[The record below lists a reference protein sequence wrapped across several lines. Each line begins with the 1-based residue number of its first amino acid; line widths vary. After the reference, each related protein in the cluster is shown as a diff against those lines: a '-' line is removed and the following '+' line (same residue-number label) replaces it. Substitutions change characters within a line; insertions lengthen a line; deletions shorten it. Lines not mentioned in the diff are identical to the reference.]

1 MTTNFNLRTNLIMR
15 RGDLNHISGQVF
27 ASIVMLFSLAIGN
40 VWAGGTHYVSA
51 TTADPAQGLVYLS
64 TSNQSNVADSN
75 FKNSQPGG
83 LLVSTK
89 DNNTSTTNACYITGN
104 GSGCSMSNEFY
115 WARPSRGYEFNG
127 SWGTRGT
134 TYPHQPASETGGC
147 TQNDQANHGPWT
159 GTADVIQSTAGG
171 NQATWI
177 RPTAY
182 FKQATKYAVTYAVPE
197 GGNYTVH
204 YEYRKSYNTGTTESD
219 GTAIWKFKTET
230 EDYSLTPSTAEAIE
244 VTSYAADSITLT
256 VPNEATNFIGW
267 YEGSTQKSTN
277 KSYTYTAHDNV
288 TVFPMF
294 KELAWGDVTGDD
306 VSVNV
311 TATGTYGS
319 KTVYVNCTKMIGSW
333 ADADFTVTP
342 MNTSN
347 EFGSVVINSVT
358 ADKTNSRVVITYTYT
373 ASNWGGIEAAITV
386 TPPAGMGESKQFSIA
401 CSAEEVVDYE
411 ARIEVNDEIVEDGT
425 GTLAAMM
432 AMANGMTNK
441 PTVKLMQNKT
451 ITAPLS
457 FTKSMTF
464 DTNGKVLT
472 ANCAS
477 AFSID
482 AAEVDVKIIDGSF
495 TQVGEIHTSYASAS
509 TVSVVTFTKA
519 AKLTMNGGTLSAENT
534 GAGAAYGVDVRHGSE
549 EVEKGSI
556 FFMTGGDMTVTATT
570 GNAQGV
576 HVATASDYATLNGG
590 SILVSAPTN
599 AYGLW
604 SAGQSNI
611 TDATVSVAT
620 TTGANAYGVYVNG
633 GVSTI
638 TTTDFTV
645 NAYTTDAYGAYVNNT
660 GRLNFNG
667 GKLAATADK
676 DKAYGAYVASSG
688 ATAMLQMN
696 AVVTASVTTGNG
708 TVNVEV
714 CGVHNLGTASLNNI
728 SVTATNNSGTATA
741 STNYA
746 AAVSTETGAVSTTIE
761 DGTYTAN
768 AETGYAYAI
777 RHRKGTL
784 TVDGGTFKGI
794 LKTSGVGAFGAHVSD
809 NATIA
814 NATLYGETKGSGS
827 KAHGI
832 VGNAGT
838 VTLTNCD
845 LTGKSNTNIAY
856 AIYSRTNL
864 TATGCTLTATTSG
877 TDQAYGINAQA
888 GTNVINNCNATV
900 TAQTIYAY
908 GAYHNDGALTINGG
922 TYTVDAKQGAAGGAQ
937 NSELYGLYNAASKT
951 TTVSNAIFTVIAS
964 NGAYSQNVYG
974 AYINGTLISTGAT
987 YTAQAKINVYGV
999 WGNTA
1004 STLTL
1009 SNNTISSTAANG
1021 ATSYGVYAKKNFT
1034 IDGDIVSA
1042 QATTTGV
1049 YAMFF
1054 DATSVGEVRG
1064 GKFKATGNGT
1074 TTYGPLNATATA
1086 ANVKL
1091 QGGVY
1096 DSNTNL
1102 DKYKFTGYN
1111 IYTIDDTEADYAAGY
1126 YYVIATQ
1133 NPSPYVCKI
1142 VGGAHYTA
1150 LEAAL
1155 QYTKD
1160 NSGSNHVIV
1169 MTQNYTL
1176 PAGDYELPSNAT
1188 LLIPHLVGQN
1198 AIYADGGGNDNKNK
1212 TTTSKDIVEFMR
1224 LTLAANAKLSVS
1236 GKIEVSAQMWCA
1248 ETGHISYIKGPY
1260 ARIYMNSG
1268 SLIQLNSGA
1277 VLYAWGKIT
1286 GAGEIKVKGN
1296 AEVREMFQIYGMP
1309 NMSNLASS
1317 YNDNSYKYF
1326 PVQQYEINN
1335 IEVPT
1340 TYYRNAR
1347 LVCAMS
1353 NYYKGSTVGV
1363 GYNKD
1368 DNINVVG
1375 TSGALFLVTGSDESS
1390 WVRKS
1395 YASSYQVWESNSSA
1409 QLGSLLIDMQQASM
1423 NSANYILPITT
1434 NMKIHILDGNFAI
1447 TQDAQLLP
1455 GSQLE
1460 INKTGK
1466 LTINSG
1472 CKLYVFDADQSA
1484 FTSKPDAAVNV
1495 HGKIDVKG
1503 GFFTSKI
1510 SGTEATDGAN
1520 IYSNDADAG
1529 TITYSTNAASAT
1541 SISLITSIGGSALS
1555 PTINTRSVSME
1566 PAKLKNGNGSFSATS
1581 GTSSGEAWV
1590 YIDGIWQKT
1599 YTNGCFEVIGST
1611 VYAKP
1616 SEYVALTNTAKDA
1629 NDKWIGVAESNHTY
1643 AAEGGKILIL
1653 MDECQ
1658 WWEVVA
1664 TSDPAVFQC
1673 EKEGYEGFYYY
1684 DTSTSKWKLKT
1695 VNVTFY
1701 MKETGTNAS
1710 DKVIVTDYNGIPDQ
1724 SVIASN
1730 PEKATTDAATYTF
1743 YGWKSSVSGTTYH
1756 WTATLETATADMSY
1770 RPVFTTNPRHYT
1782 ITLVDANNGA
1792 SVPLEIE
1799 YGGFPEYEPKKDPD
1813 AQYTYTFNGW
1823 SPEFTTVT
1831 GKKTYTAQ
1839 WLSTIN
1845 RYTVTWK
1852 NGDETIET
1860 DKNQAYGATPTY
1872 NGATPTKEPDN
1883 NFAYTF
1889 DGWSLTDGGA
1899 KVSPLPTVGGE
1910 TTYYAHYSTTPRYKV
1925 TFANYDGTPLQQE
1938 FVTQGVN
1945 PIYNGL
1951 TPGRARDL
1959 DGYYKFIGWKNGAGT
1974 DYAPNA
1980 TLPAVTAK
1988 ETYTAQYD
1996 YVNELYLITLN
2007 NVDGNGA
2014 SWSGKFGVGSTP
2026 FYNRDNNDVAVEP
2039 AKAGN
2044 AQYYYTFSGWS
2055 LTQNG
2060 AILNPVPAVS
2070 EEATYWA
2077 VFEQHTMSYD
2087 ITFAN
2092 LNGDGAY
2099 QTISVEYGTAPVCPV
2114 TPAKVNGCES
2124 YEWTGWNNGTY
2135 SASASL
2141 PAVTGNAT
2149 YTASFSTTPTISQ
2162 FDITFDLDNGT
2173 SPTVIP
2179 VQCGQ
2184 TPSYSGTPTKP
2195 ATAQYTYTF
2204 TGWYPTPYPV
2214 DGEESYIATYS
2225 QTVNSYTVRFVNY
2238 DGTEL
2243 KSSVL
2248 TYGSTPTAPS
2258 TPSKPIDEANGKAYT
2273 FNGWSPAIGSVTGD
2287 VTYTA
2292 TYSEMALV
2300 ATVTTA
2306 GGVTTPYS
2314 TWASARDAA
2323 IGTSGNT
2330 LKLYSNVTQ
2339 NNNSNIAVSRSLT
2352 IDLNGYT
2359 ITGSSSSTSYTY
2371 LFNISNALTI
2381 NDSRGGGKIK
2391 YTSSA
2396 NRNCIAMNVSGSSAS
2411 LTVNGGIIE
2420 SEHTYGTSTNYHTAA
2435 VAAAN
2440 SAKVYINGGE
2450 LSANN
2455 KTARLAYVVNN
2466 NANNVTVTVTGG
2478 KFKVSST
2485 NNSYMYIFNGNYLA
2499 KVTASG
2505 GYYSKDPGNITPAT
2519 GYDKTTT
2526 TTGDPSG
2533 YTHKV
2538 VPVTYTIGYTLNS
2551 GSVAEA
2557 NPTSYTIETATFTLN
2572 NPTRDHYTFAGWTGS
2587 NGNTPQTN
2595 VSIVEGSTGNKNYT
2609 ANWTPVNYT
2618 IGYTLNGGSATN
2630 PESYNIETTTFSLN
2644 NPTKNGYTFTGWTGS
2659 NGSTPQTEVS
2669 IAKGSTGNKNY
2680 TANWTPTN
2688 YTISYELNG
2697 GSVTPTDA
2705 NPTGYT
2711 IESAAIT
2718 LINPT
2723 KQGYDF
2729 AGWTGTGLSS
2739 ATTSVT
2745 IANGSTGNKTY
2756 TATWTPR
2763 NDTQYKVKH
2772 YKQKL
2777 DGTYNAEPDEI
2788 DNLTGTTATQVT
2800 PSRRSYTGFTA
2811 PAGQAVAILADGSQ
2825 VVTYQYTRNSYEL
2838 AWDANNGTLSGDYT
2852 SGSVKYDASITAPT
2866 VTRTGHTFTGWTPT
2880 FTGKMA
2886 AEDMTYVAQYELPQ
2900 EIVAANG
2907 EQVEITSTATTITTI
2922 VEVGGTLKVE
2932 TGNTLTTDHLILEA
2946 SVDNS
2951 GEITGEGSVTVT
2963 PTTGTVNFDL
2973 TLNTWGR
2980 HWHSF
2985 GVPWQVD
2992 LDEHQL
2998 VEIKNKNG
3006 EPCNR
3011 PLVLDKDYDIVWYNG
3026 ATRAANHGYV
3036 PACWEYIVDY
3046 TDERHA
3052 QLYPGK
3058 AYMIG
3063 FASAVGT
3070 VRFVKKTGAPIFYTE
3085 DVNVMENGYG
3095 GDDVHGGWNA
3105 IANPK
3110 VYHTLMS
3117 GMTGVEF
3124 AQVHKSDTIG
3134 ADSYISCSLADHKFV
3149 VGTAVYVQ
3157 AQETQSITIN
3167 KAGSQ
3172 SVISAPRR
3180 RVQSAQDNVVAHC
3193 EVEIAPEGGKMA
3205 DRVYVQPEDDKAD
3218 RYVAGKD
3225 VSKMGVSNRR
3235 AQMWIDRYN
3244 QKLCVNTVAPVNN
3257 KASYPLSIYAPAD
3270 GDYTIYLNNHPTEDI
3285 TLYLT
3290 YDGRAIWNLSYGGYV
3305 ADLDKGTNSHYGLLI
3320 VRKAPELATGI
3331 EEITILNSD
3340 AVRKVMIEDKV
3351 FIIRNGEIYSVDGR
3365 LVK

>member
-1 MTTNFNLRTNLIMR
+1 MRTNLNKTNMTMR
-15 RGDLNHISGQVF
+15 SINLNRVSGRILAVL
-27 ASIVMLFSLAIGN
+27 VLLFSLSIGN
-40 VWAGGTHYVSA
+40 AWAGGGTHYVSA
-51 TTADPAQGLVYLS
+51 TTADPAQGLVYMS
-64 TSNQSNVADSN
+64 TSNETNVADSK
-75 FKNSQPGG
+75 FKNSYPGG
-83 LLVSTK
+83 LIVG
-89 DNNTSTTNACYITGN
+89 NNDLTGTALTNAKACYKEGN
-104 GSGCSMSNEFY
+104 GSGCTPSNEYY
-115 WARPSRGYEFNG
+115 WARPSRGYVFNTTASK

-134 TYPHQPASETGGC
+134 NYNAHPSSATGGC
-147 TQNDQANHGPWT
+147 NTSDELNQGPWD
-159 GTADVIQSTAGG
+159 GEADVIQSSAGG
-171 NQATWI
+171 SAATWV
-177 RPTAY
+177 RPTAS
-182 FKQATKYAVTYAVPE
+182 FVSATKYTVTYAVPE
-197 GGNYTVH
+197 GGSYTVH
-204 YEYRKSYNTGTTESD
+204 YEYRESYNTGTTESD
-219 GTAIWKFKTET
+219 GTAIWKFRTGT

-244 VTSYAADSITLT
+244 VTSYAADEITLT

-267 YEGSTQKSTN
+267 YEGSTQKSTS
-277 KSYTYTAHDNV
+277 KSYSYTAHDNV
-288 TVFPMF
+288 TVCPVF
-294 KELAWGDVTGDD
+294 KELAWGDVTGD

-319 KTVYVNCTKMIGSW
+319 KTVYVNCTKMIGTW
-333 ADADFTVTP
+333 ANADFTVTP

-347 EFGSVVINSVT
+347 DFGSVVINSVT

-373 ASNWGGIEAAITV
+373 ASNWGGVEAAITV

-401 CSAEEVVDYE
+401 CNAEEVVDYE

-451 ITAPLS
+451 VTAPLS

-482 AAEVDVKIIDGSF
+482 AADVDVKIIDGSF
-495 TQVGEIHTSYASAS
+495 TQVGEIHTAYASAS
-509 TVSVVTFTKA
+509 AVSVVTFTQA

-534 GAGAAYGVDVRHGSE
+534 GTGAAYGVDVQQGS
-549 EVEKGSI
+549 V
-556 FFMTGGDMTVTATT
+556 FYMTGGDMTVTAST

-604 SAGQSNI
+604 SEGQSNI

-746 AAVSTETGAVSTTIE
+746 AAVSTDTGAVSTTIE

-937 NSELYGLYNAASKT
+937 NSELYGLYNVASKIT
-951 TTVSNAIFTVIAS
+951 NVTDATFTVIAS

-1091 QGGVY
+1091 KGGVY

-1102 DKYKFTGYN
+1102 SKYKESGYN
-1111 IYTIDDTEADYAAGY
+1111 VYNLDETHSDYAGGY
-1126 YYVIATQ
+1126 RFIVATT

-1142 VGGAHYTA
+1142 VGGAHYTT

-1160 NSGSNHVIV
+1160 NAGTNHVIV
-1169 MTQNYTL
+1169 MTQDYTL

-1188 LLIPHLVGQN
+1188 LLIPHVLDQN
-1198 AIYADGGGNDNKNK
+1198 AIYGTGNGDANTNK
-1212 TTTSKDIVEFMR
+1212 TTTSMDIVEYRR
-1224 LTLAANAKLSVS
+1224 LTFAS
-1236 GKIEVSAQMWCA
+1236 GAHLNVAGTIEVSAKMYCK
-1248 ETGHISYIKGPY
+1248 ETGHISYIQGPY

-1286 GAGEIKVKGN
+1286 GAGEIKVKNN
-1296 AEVREMFQIYGMP
+1296 AEVREMFQIYNMP
-1309 NMSNLASS
+1309 SMSSMVS
-1317 YNDNSYKYF
+1317 DYNNNSYKFF

-1340 TYYRNAR
+1340 TYYYNSR
-1347 LVCAMS
+1347 LVCMMS
-1353 NYYKGSTVGV
+1353 NYYKGVVGV

-1368 DNINVVG
+1368 DNIHVVG
-1375 TSGALFLVTGSDESS
+1375 TSGALFLVTSSDESS

-1395 YASSYQVWESNSSA
+1395 YANSYQIWESNSSA
-1409 QLGSLLIDMQQASM
+1409 KLGSLLIDMQQASM

-1472 CKLYVFDADQSA
+1472 CKLYVFDADQST
-1484 FTSKPDAAVNV
+1484 FTTKPDAAVNV
-1495 HGKIDVKG
+1495 HGQIDIKG
-1503 GFFTSKI
+1503 GLFTSKI
-1510 SGTEATDGAN
+1510 NGTEATDGAN

-1529 TITYSTNAASAT
+1529 TITFNANAPSAT
-1541 SISLITSIGGSALS
+1541 TIKLMTSA
-1555 PTINTRSVSME
+1555 TATKTVNME
-1566 PAKLKNGNGSFSATS
+1566 AAKLKNGDGSYTETS
-1581 GTSSGEAWV
+1581 GTTSGEAWV

-1629 NDKWIGVAESNHTY
+1629 NNKWIGVAESNHTY

-1658 WWEVVA
+1658 WWEVEA
-1664 TSDPAVFQC
+1664 TEDPTVFEC
-1673 EKEGYEGFYYY
+1673 KKEGYEGFYYY
-1684 DTSTSKWKLKT
+1684 DTSDSKWKLKT

-1701 MKETGTNAS
+1701 MKETGTDAN
-1710 DKVIVTDYNGIPDQ
+1710 DKVVVTDYKGIPDQ
-1724 SVIASN
+1724 AVISTN
-1730 PEKATTDAATYTF
+1730 PTKATTTGYTYQF
-1743 YGWKSSVSGTTYH
+1743 YGWKSSVTGTEYN

-1770 RPVFTTNPRHYT
+1770 RPVFTETKRNYT
-1782 ITLVDANNGA
+1782 VTLVDAHNGETVYLE
-1792 SVPLEIE
+1792 VP
-1799 YGGFPEYEPKKDPD
+1799 YNDTPEYDAVKEPD

-1823 SPEFTTVT
+1823 SPNDFQPVT
-1831 GKKTYTAQ
+1831 GKTTYTAQ
-1839 WLSTIN
+1839 WLSTVN
-1845 RYTVTWK
+1845 RYTVVWK
-1852 NGDETIET
+1852 NGETTLET
-1860 DKNQAYGATPTY
+1860 DKNQAYGATPAY
-1872 NGATPTKEPDN
+1872 NGATPTKEADN
-1883 NFAYTF
+1883 NYAYTF

-1899 KVSPLPTVGGE
+1899 KVNPLPTVGGE
-1910 TTYYAHYSTTPRYKV
+1910 TTYYAHYSTTPRYMI
-1925 TFANYDGTPLQQE
+1925 TFANYDGSQLQKE
-1938 FVTQGVN
+1938 AVTQGVN

-1959 DGYYKFIGWKNGAGT
+1959 DGYYKFIGWKNSAGT

-1980 TLPAVTAK
+1980 TLPAVSAK

-2007 NVDGNGA
+2007 DVDGNGA

-2026 FYNRDNNDVAVEP
+2026 FYDRDHNDVAVEP
-2039 AKAGN
+2039 TKAGN
-2044 AQYYYTFSGWS
+2044 AQYYYVFTGWS
-2055 LTQNG
+2055 PALQ
-2060 AILNPVPAVS
+2060 PVS
-2070 EEATYWA
+2070 GTATYTA
-2077 VFEQHTMSYD
+2077 QFEQHTMSYD

-2092 LNGDGAY
+2092 LDGNGAS
-2099 QTISVEYGTAPVCPV
+2099 QTIKVEYGTAPVCPV
-2114 TPAKVNGCES
+2114 TPEKSEGCDT
-2124 YEWTGWNNGTY
+2124 YEFLGWNTT
-2135 SASASL
+2135 
-2141 PAVTGNAT
+2141 PVAVTGTAT
-2149 YTASFSTTPTISQ
+2149 YTATFSATPTKRQ
-2162 FDITFDLDNGT
+2162 FPITFDLDNGT
-2173 SPTVIP
+2173 TPTVIN
-2179 VQCGQ
+2179 VACGQ
-2184 TPSYSGTPTKP
+2184 TPSWTGATPTKS

-2204 TGWYPTPYPV
+2204 TGWYPAFTEV
-2214 DGEESYIATYS
+2214 TEEAAYIATYS
-2225 QTVNSYTVRFVNY
+2225 QTVNSYTVTFKNY
-2238 DGTEL
+2238 DGTVL
-2243 KSSVL
+2243 QSSKVN
-2248 TYGSTPTAPS
+2248 YGATPSYSGTPT
-2258 TPSKPIDEANGKAYT
+2258 KPAADGYAYT
-2273 FNGWSPAIGSVTGD
+2273 FDGWSTTNGGSKLSTLPSVTGE
-2287 VTYTA
+2287 A
-2292 TYSEMALV
+2292 TYFAHYSQTQLV
-2300 ATVTTA
+2300 ISVIHNGNESYQISWTNAYNTA
-2306 GGVTTPYS
+2306 QAG
-2314 TWASARDAA
+2314 DK
-2323 IGTSGNT
+2323 I
-2330 LKLYSNVTQ
+2330 KLYQDFTSFSNNTT
-2339 NNNSNIAVSRSLT
+2339 IAKNLT
-2352 IDLNGYT
+2352 IDLNGHT
-2359 ITGSSSSTSYTY
+2359 ISFSGSQNGNTR
-2371 LFNISNALTI
+2371 LFYVNNVALTI
-2381 NDSRGGGKIK
+2381 EDSNGDGVISYKNTRTKSGSQAYAIYVYNSGSVTINGGTIK
-2391 YTSSA
+2391 AERTTGNYESAAIYLASANSTLNLNGGVLDASTNSGGSAYAVYHNNTSSGK
-2396 NRNCIAMNVSGSSAS
+2396 S
-2411 LTVNGGIIE
+2411 
-2420 SEHTYGTSTNYHTAA
+2420 
-2435 VAAAN
+2435 
-2440 SAKVYINGGE
+2440 YINGGKLKAKTNIFKNPS
-2450 LSANN
+2450 LSR
-2455 KTARLAYVVNN
+2455 TTL
-2466 NANNVTVTVTGG
+2466 
-2478 KFKVSST
+2478 
-2485 NNSYMYIFNGNYLA
+2485 
-2499 KVTASG
+2499 SG
-2505 GYYSKDPGNITPAT
+2505 GYYSKDPGTSLTIAT
-2519 GYDKTTT
+2519 GYEKVSTSEI
-2526 TTGDPSG
+2526 SG

-2538 VPVTYTIGYTLNS
+2538 TPATYTIGYTLNS
-2551 GSVAEA
+2551 GSVAPA

-2572 NPTRDHYTFAGWTGS
+2572 NPTRDHYTFAGWTGTGLS
-2587 NGNTPQTN
+2587 GATQTVT
-2595 VSIVEGSTGNKNYT
+2595 VSKGSTGNRTYT
-2609 ANWTPVNYT
+2609 ATWTPINYT

-2669 IAKGSTGNKNY
+2669 IAKGSTGDKSY

-2688 YTISYELNG
+2688 YNITYDLAG
-2697 GSVTPTDA
+2697 GSVTPA
-2705 NPTGYT
+2705 NPANYN
-2711 IESAAIT
+2711 IETATFS
-2718 LINPT
+2718 LNNPT
-2723 KQGYDF
+2723 RTGYDF
-2729 AGWTGTGLSS
+2729 AGWTGSNGSTPQ
-2739 ATTSVT
+2739 TSVSV
-2745 IANGSTGNKTY
+2745 NLGSTGNKSF
-2756 TATWTPR
+2756 TANWTSR
-2763 NDTQYKVKH
+2763 NDTHYTVKH
-2772 YKQKL
+2772 YKQ
-2777 DGTYNAEPDEI
+2777 NI
-2788 DNLTGTTATQVT
+2788 DNDNYTLFETENLQGTTATNVT
-2800 PSRRSYTGFTA
+2800 PTVKNYTGFTA
-2811 PAGQAVAILADGSQ
+2811 PATQTKAIAADGSM
-2825 VVTYQYTRNSYEL
+2825 VIEYQYTRNSYEL
-2838 AWDANNGTLSGDYT
+2838 TWNANGGAIAGTSHT
-2852 SGSVKYDASITAPT
+2852 SGTVKFDAPITAPDNAN
-2866 VTRTGHTFTGWTPT
+2866 VTRAGHTFIGWNETPAT
-2880 FTGKMA
+2880 TMPATDK
-2886 AEDMTYVAQYELPQ
+2886 TYTAQYELP
-2900 EIVAANG
+2900 EEVIAADG
-2907 EQVEITSTATTITTI
+2907 ETVEITTSESTVTTI
-2922 VEVGGTLKVE
+2922 VEEGGTLKVE
-2932 TGNTLTTDHLILEA
+2932 TGTTLTTDHLILEA
-2946 SVDNS
+2946 SIDNS

-3036 PACWEYIVDY
+3036 PACWEYVVDY

-3117 GMTGVEF
+3117 GMTGVNY

-3157 AQETQSITIN
+3157 AQETQPITIN

-3244 QKLCVNTVAPVNN
+3244 QKLCVNTVAPINN
-3257 KASYPLSIYAPAD
+3257 KASYPLSIYAPAN
-3270 GDYTIYLNNHPTEDI
+3270 GEYTIYLNNQPNEDI
-3285 TLYLT
+3285 MLYLT
-3290 YDGRAIWNLSYGGYV
+3290 YDGRAIWNLSYSGYV
-3305 ADLDKGTNSHYGLLI
+3305 ATLDKGTNSHYGLLI
-3320 VRKAPELATGI
+3320 VQKAPEVTTGI
-3331 EEITILNSD
+3331 EETTILNSD
-3340 AVRKVMIEDKV
+3340 AVRKVVVDDKV
-3351 FIIRNGEIYSVDGR
+3351 FIIRNNNVYSVDGQ